1 MRTAKLER
9 QRLKPLKYSTLLS
22 WLKPRPTTKPVEQAS
37 ACFHLNFAA
46 LAKFKPKQA
55 EQSAEK
61 VGRFVGR
68 GFSHDVG
75 VLDSS
80 GF

>member
-1 MRTAKLER
+1 
-9 QRLKPLKYSTLLS
+9 
-22 WLKPRPTTKPVEQAS
+22 VEQAS

-68 GFSHDVG
+68 GFSPDVG